1 MQRNKLDQIIKF
13 RHSEAYLSAAS
24 LYEESQYQLTVRFI
38 FNKFNSNGN
47 ENEQVRILI
56 DSRVLMPQFQY
67 SNLRK
72 GI

>member
-13 RHSEAYLSAAS
+13 RHSEAYLCAAS

-38 FNKFNSNGN
+38 FNNFNSNGN

-72 GI
+72 

>member
-1 MQRNKLDQIIKF
+1 MQRHKLDQIIKF
-13 RHSEAYLSAAS
+13 RHSEAYLSSAS

-38 FNKFNSNGN
+38 FNNFNSNGN

-72 GI
+72 